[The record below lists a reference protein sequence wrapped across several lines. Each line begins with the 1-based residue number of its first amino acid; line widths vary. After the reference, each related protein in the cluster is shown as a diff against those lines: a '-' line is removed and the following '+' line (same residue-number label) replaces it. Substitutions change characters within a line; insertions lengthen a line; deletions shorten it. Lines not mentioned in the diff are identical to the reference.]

1 MTDVKEILEKQILE
15 LYEHTLSLTK
25 LNDDLRQRVEKL
37 EGERNLAIDFINDT
51 IAIQTALWLAERDL
65 DFQDKILR
73 MGDVFTP
80 PEHIDSEVVA
90 AGFEVIADHLRN
102 PDKKIMPEWFKG
114 VVRGGIEDDQDDS

>member
-25 LNDDLRQRVEKL
+25 LNEDLRQRVERL

-65 DFQDKILR
+65 DFKDSLLK
-73 MGDVFTP
+73 MGDVLKP
-80 PEHIDSEVVA
+80 PDHIDSEVVA
-90 AGFEVIADHLRN
+90 AGFEAIADYLRN
-102 PDKKIMPEWFKG
+102 PDKKIMPDWFKG
-114 VVRGGIEDDQDDS
+114 VIQGKNDEPGAE